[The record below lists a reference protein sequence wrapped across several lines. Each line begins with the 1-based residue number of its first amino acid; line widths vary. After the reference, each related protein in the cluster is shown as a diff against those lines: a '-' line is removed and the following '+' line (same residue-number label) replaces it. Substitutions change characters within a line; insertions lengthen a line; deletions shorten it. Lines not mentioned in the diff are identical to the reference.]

1 MNLDFSSEIPIYIQ
15 MAQAIEDGILN
26 GIFNEDES
34 IPSTTEISVK
44 FKINPAT
51 VAKGFNLLVDE
62 GIIYK
67 RRGVGMFVSKG
78 SKEILVQKR
87 RDSFYSN
94 YIVSLI
100 EESRKLNISTEDI
113 IEMIKRGGVGNGN
126 NKNI

>member
-15 MAQAIEDGILN
+15 IAQSIEDGILN
-26 GIFNEDES
+26 GIFNEDEV

-78 SKEILVQKR
+78 SKEVLMNKR
-87 RDSFYSN
+87 KESFFNN
-94 YIVSLI
+94 YIVTLLD
-100 EESRKLNISTEDI
+100 EAKKLNISIEDI
-113 IEMIKRGGVGNGN
+113 IKMI
-126 NKNI
+126 NKEG

>member
-1 MNLDFSSEIPIYIQ
+1 MNLDFKNEIPIYIQ
-15 MAQAIEDGILN
+15 IAQSIEDGILK
-26 GIFNEDES
+26 GIFKEDEA

-78 SKEILVQKR
+78 SKEILIQKR
-87 RDSFYSN
+87 KDSFYKN
-94 YIVSLI
+94 YVVALI
-100 EESRKLNISTEDI
+100 EEAKKLGISTEDI
-113 IEMIKRGGVGNGN
+113 INMIQRGNRHGLNR
-126 NKNI
+126 NI